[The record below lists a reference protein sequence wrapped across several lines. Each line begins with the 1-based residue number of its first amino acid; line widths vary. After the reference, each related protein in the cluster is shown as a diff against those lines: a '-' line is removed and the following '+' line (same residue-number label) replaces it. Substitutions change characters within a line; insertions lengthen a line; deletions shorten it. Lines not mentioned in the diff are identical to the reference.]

1 MIVIISISGRQE
13 AMSRDRMAQ
22 RAGAAKTAQHRER
35 RLTREAADRNAALR
49 RPRLGKP
56 AG

>member
-1 MIVIISISGRQE
+1 MIVIISVSGRQE

-49 RPRLGKP
+49 RPCLGKP